1 MAFPPPPPPDP
12 RYGSFPPPPPDPRF
26 EVLPPAP
33 GSLPQQRPA
42 SGEKKSMLGGGMAA
56 IVLLLAKAKLLLF
69 PLLKTSLSM
78 LVMIWIYSTM
88 FGWPFAIGFVVLLL
102 VHEMG
107 HVVAAKW
114 LGIPV
119 SAPLFIPFVGAA
131 ITMKQN
137 PRDAWTEALM
147 AYGGPLAGGAG
158 GWACLVLAD
167 QLQARWLVAVASV
180 TFVLNL
186 FNMIPVPPLDGGRIC
201 AAVSPWFWF
210 LGVILL
216 GAALFFFHGF
226 ASIFIVVLVLVFALP
241 RLKATLFQAHT
252 PEMQRYYATAIG
264 HRFLMAFF
272 YLGLIAVLLYGYW
285 DASGQLADLW
295 TNDSG
300 T

>member
-1 MAFPPPPPPDP
+1 MGMMDAAMPFKLP
-12 RYGSFPPPPPDPRF
+12 PPPPPDPRF
-26 EVLPPAP
+26 EVLPPAR
-33 GSLPQQRPA
+33 GNLPQQRPA
-42 SGEKKSMLGGGMAA
+42 SPGDRKGMLGGGLAA
-56 IVLLLAKAKLLLF
+56 ILVLLAKAKLLLF

-78 LVMIWIYSTM
+78 LLMIWIYSTM
-88 FGWPFAIGFVVLLL
+88 FGWKFAVGFVLLL
-102 VHEMG
+102 FVHEMG

-119 SAPLFIPFVGAA
+119 SAPLFIPFMGAA
-131 ITMKQN
+131 IVMKQN

-147 AYGGPLAGGAG
+147 AYGGPLAGCVG

-167 QLQARWLVAVASV
+167 QMQLRWMVAVASV

-226 ASIFIVVLVLVFALP
+226 ASIFIVILVLVFALP

-252 PEMQRYYATAIG
+252 PEMRQYYATAMG
-264 HRFLMAFF
+264 RRFLMAFL
-272 YLGLIAVLLYGYW
+272 YLGLIAVLLLGYG
-285 DASGQLADLW
+285 DASLQLADLW
-295 TNDSG
+295 QQ
-300 T
+300 